1 MSMIITGGSS
11 AEQELAKIAS
21 QRDVVPAI
29 TQTEREGRV
38 AKVAGLL
45 AEQSIDAL
53 YIDATTSMDY
63 FTGLRLHQSER
74 LHGVIITDKGDL
86 TYVCPAFE
94 EPKVRG
100 DVSLDGDFL
109 VWEEEQSPTALIAER
124 LKAVSGRGSVKL
136 AVDELTPFFTVDGL
150 MKAGG
155 NSLEIVN
162 AAPLIASCRMYKSA
176 AEIALIKQAMA
187 MTLQIQ
193 HAAARIMVEGI
204 DTHDVQAFLDAAHI
218 KIGMDGPST
227 FKIVL
232 FGEPTAYPHGVS
244 YPQQLKQGDSVL
256 VDTGATLHGYHSDIT
271 RTGFFREATELQ
283 KEVWELEAAMQQAAF
298 AASQLGGPC
307 SAPDTAARKVLTAG
321 GYGPGYKLPGTP
333 HRAGHGIGMD
343 VHEGP
348 YIVKDND
355 LPLASGMCFSIEPMI
370 CRYGEFGVRLEDHVY
385 MTDDG
390 PAWFTQPATP

>member
-109 VWEEEQSPTALIAER
+109 V
-124 LKAVSGRGSVKL
+124 
-136 AVDELTPFFTVDGL
+136 
-150 MKAGG
+150 
-155 NSLEIVN
+155 
-162 AAPLIASCRMYKSA
+162 
-176 AEIALIKQAMA
+176 
-187 MTLQIQ
+187 
-193 HAAARIMVEGI
+193 
-204 DTHDVQAFLDAAHI
+204 
-218 KIGMDGPST
+218 
-227 FKIVL
+227 
-232 FGEPTAYPHGVS
+232 
-244 YPQQLKQGDSVL
+244 
-256 VDTGATLHGYHSDIT
+256 
-271 RTGFFREATELQ
+271 
-283 KEVWELEAAMQQAAF
+283 
-298 AASQLGGPC
+298 
-307 SAPDTAARKVLTAG
+307 
-321 GYGPGYKLPGTP
+321 
-333 HRAGHGIGMD
+333 
-343 VHEGP
+343 
-348 YIVKDND
+348 
-355 LPLASGMCFSIEPMI
+355 
-370 CRYGEFGVRLEDHVY
+370 
-385 MTDDG
+385 
-390 PAWFTQPATP
+390 